1 MSDAGSSMHG
11 GEGPYVLGHSEQEL
25 NRLRVQARLI
35 NPITR
40 QFFAEAGI
48 APGMRVLD
56 VGSGAGDV
64 AFLGAEL
71 VGAAGRIVGV
81 DRSPTALAVA
91 RARASELSL
100 SNVEFLEGDP
110 SAMTFEKP
118 FDAVIGRYVL
128 MFQDDPIPMLR
139 HLRTL
144 LRPGGITVFHEVD
157 WVGARSFPPVP
168 LYDQC
173 CKWLVEAME
182 RGGADTRM
190 GIKLYS
196 TFLAAGLPAPAMR
209 LHSVIG
215 GGLNASDQVHL
226 KTDLVATLASDIVRL
241 GIATE
246 GEIGIETL
254 TERVIEEVTRKQ
266 SVVVGREEIGAW
278 SRV

>member
-1 MSDAGSSMHG
+1 
-11 GEGPYVLGHSEQEL
+11 VLGHSEQEL

-40 QFFAEAGI
+40 QFFVEAGI

-81 DRSPTALAVA
+81 DRSRTALVMA

-110 SAMTFEKP
+110 SAMTFEEP

-168 LYDQC
+168 LYDRC

-182 RGGADTRM
+182 RSGADTRM

-196 TFLAAGLPAPAMR
+196 AFLAAGFPAPVTR

-215 GGLNASDQVHL
+215 GGMNASDQVQL
-226 KTDLVATLASDIVRL
+226 NTDLVATLASDIVRL

-246 GEIGIETL
+246 AEIGIETL
-254 TERVIEEVTRKQ
+254 TERVIEEVTRRDC
-266 SVVVGREEIGAW
+266 VVVGREEIGAW
-278 SRV
+278 SRAQ